1 MLHSSGGVLSS
12 RPRPSLSLVSHD
24 LSPVHGGR
32 IEDVQVREMAI
43 LEAQTTE
50 HVYFVAHYG
59 GSVTPSGD
67 VSLNAVLHPS
77 PWDGVRVDP
86 LPAVGE
92 KFQDMDRTNRGVN
105 PTRCLWLAATPN
117 NVGQRTPLASTPNHR
132 LIWSSSRVLIYRSSR
147 QKLCDV
153 LGSCHERSHELRAP
167 PQRIH
172 WNHV

>member
-92 KFQDMDRTNRGVN
+92 KFQDMDRTNR
-105 PTRCLWLAATPN
+105 LAVLDLP
-117 NVGQRTPLASTPNHR
+117 VGIHR
-132 LIWSSSRVLIYRSSR
+132 WWVSS
-147 QKLCDV
+147 
-153 LGSCHERSHELRAP
+153 GGERWKGP
-167 PQRIH
+167 G
-172 WNHV
+172 